1 MAPKL
6 APPFYATSFDTDTPT
21 MAEITLATLTQAQL
35 DRLIRQLEDSVL
47 EIATLTAER
56 DSARQQ
62 STVNAP
68 APTNAPAQSEEPI
81 VISSGTPTQNDSV
94 GQRSGVASE
103 GSAHS
108 MPGMERNRAA
118 PSPREPREA
127 RRHVEFAATSGEYA
141 ITAPMPLKPQRPPC
155 FDPSQRGGPT
165 VQSWVFTTN
174 IFFDAN
180 YVESDAGKIR
190 YAVSLLRGLAM
201 DWWRVIVMSP
211 RAYEPLSQEEG
222 PTGPAVTWSS
232 FCETAQYSTW
242 DAWCAGL
249 RARFEP
255 ITASISA
262 RQKLR
267 TWQQL
272 GSVQDYTSGF
282 LALCEQ
288 VGYMHEAERV
298 DRYVGGL
305 KTDILHEIMLR
316 GLSEFNEI
324 LALAEKIDIL
334 RQPRPG
340 SYYGQRPRGPIEHAT
355 VHAIA
360 TNAAAAPLKGRCFA
374 CNRPGHRKSKCPEE
388 LWRRG
393 TEQGR
398 ESQRPGNASS

>member
-1 MAPKL
+1 
-6 APPFYATSFDTDTPT
+6 

-35 DRLIRQLEDSVL
+35 DRLVRQLEESAL

-68 APTNAPAQSEEPI
+68 TPTNAPAQSEEPI
-81 VISSGTPTQNDSV
+81 VISACTPTQNDSV
-94 GQRSGVASE
+94 GQRSGIDCE
-103 GSAHS
+103 GATPS

-118 PSPREPREA
+118 PSPREPRESH
-127 RRHVEFAATSGEYA
+127 RHVEFAATSGEYA
-141 ITAPMPLKPQRPPC
+141 VTAPMPLKPQRPPC

-165 VQSWVFTTN
+165 VQSWVFTMN
-174 IFFDAN
+174 VFFDAN
-180 YVESDAGKIR
+180 YVESDAAKIR
-190 YAVSLLRGLAM
+190 YAVSLLRGPAM
-201 DWWRVIVMSP
+201 DWWRVIVTSP
-211 RAYEPLSQEEG
+211 RAYEPPSQEDG

-255 ITASISA
+255 IAASITA

-267 TWQQL
+267 TWWQL
-272 GSVQDYTSGF
+272 RSVQDYTSGF

-305 KTDILHEIMLR
+305 KPDVSHEIMLR
-316 GLSEFNEI
+316 GLSNFNEI

-334 RQPRPG
+334 QRPRPG
-340 SYYGQRPRGPIEHAT
+340 SYYGQRPRGTIEHAT
-355 VHAIA
+355 VHVVA
-360 TNAAAAPLKGRCFA
+360 TNAVAAPFKGRCFA
-374 CNRPGHRKSKCPEE
+374 CNRPGHRKSECPEE
-388 LWRRG
+388 LRRRG

-398 ESQRPGNASS
+398 QSQRPGNASSQ